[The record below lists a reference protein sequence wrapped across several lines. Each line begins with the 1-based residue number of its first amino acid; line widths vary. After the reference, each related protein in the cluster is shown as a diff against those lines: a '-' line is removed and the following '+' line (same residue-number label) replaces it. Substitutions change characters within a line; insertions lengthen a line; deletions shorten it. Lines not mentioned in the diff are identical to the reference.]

1 MQEWHVLQGKL
12 TAYLESLKTSNTTN
26 STVLEV
32 LLLATSYLATSDNLD
47 HFCNRLSNDTYYSY
61 MHNNENAIVRMK
73 RCVKNAVVTEIVETA
88 YSNVL

>member
-12 TAYLESLKTSNTTN
+12 KTYLETLKTSNTTN

-32 LLLATSYLATSDNLD
+32 LLTAIGYVATSDSLD

-61 MHNNENAIVRMK
+61 MHNDENAIARMK